1 MKSKAKAMLI
11 LFALTIALFPFG
23 IGTDAGGQTRRRS
36 TRRVEPN
43 ERHLEM
49 NKHGQIKR
57 EFRSGEEI
65 PAECVEIHCPNKVKN
80 EGRGK
85 SVKCWRCGKD

>member
-1 MKSKAKAMLI
+1 MRAKAKAVVI
-11 LFALTIALFPFG
+11 LFALTVVLVPFG
-23 IGTDAGGQTRRRS
+23 IGTNAGQHRPPRK
-36 TRRVEPN
+36 RVAPN

-65 PAECVEIHCPNKVKN
+65 PAECVEIQCPDKVKN